1 MLKVS
6 NLTVHYG
13 AIEAVRDLSFE
24 VARGQVVA
32 IIGANG
38 AGKSTTLNTIGG
50 LLKPVRGQI
59 EFEGRAIAG
68 WRADQVAQLGL
79 AQVPEGREVLAPLT
93 VEETLRLG
101 AYCRHD
107 RAAIDQD
114 LQAMLKRFPVLA
126 ERRKQPAGLLSGG
139 EQQML
144 VVARALMAR
153 PKLLMLDE
161 PSMGL
166 APLIVN
172 QIFDI
177 IAEIKAQGMTLL
189 LVEQNARKALNVADY
204 AYVLDRGHLAHAAPA
219 AELRDDPR
227 IVAAYLGEAV
237 N

>member
-6 NLTVHYG
+6 GLTVNYG

-24 VARGQVVA
+24 VKRGQVVA

-50 LLKPVRGQI
+50 LIKPLRGKI
-59 EFEGRAIAG
+59 EFDGRNISG
-68 WRADQVAQLGL
+68 LRADLVTQLGM
-79 AQVPEGREVLAPLT
+79 AQVPEGREVLAPLN
-93 VEETLRLG
+93 VEENLRLG
-101 AYCRHD
+101 AYTRND
-107 RAAIDQD
+107 KVEIEKD
-114 LQAMLKRFPVLA
+114 LQAMFERFPILA
-126 ERRKQPAGLLSGG
+126 KRRKQAAGLMSGG

-153 PKLLMLDE
+153 PKLLTLDE

-172 QIFDI
+172 QIFEI
-177 IAEIKAQGMTLL
+177 INEIKQQGVTLL
-189 LVEQNARKALNVADY
+189 LVEQNAHKALQVADY
-204 AYVLDRGHLAHAAPA
+204 AYVLERGQMAHAAPA

-227 IVAAYLGEAV
+227 IVAAYLGQ
-237 N
+237 